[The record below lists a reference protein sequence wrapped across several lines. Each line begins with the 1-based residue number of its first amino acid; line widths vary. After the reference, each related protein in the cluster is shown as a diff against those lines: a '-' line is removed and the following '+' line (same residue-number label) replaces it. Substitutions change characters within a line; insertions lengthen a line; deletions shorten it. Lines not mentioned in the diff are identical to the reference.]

1 MVIASK
7 LPAKSFVSIF
17 NTSLNSAIIHPEML
31 VSREKLPPK
40 VRGGAQIIFIENRQ
54 ELLEKDVKTGK
65 IGRLLREILIVNI
78 VDIL

>member
-40 VRGGAQIIFIENRQ
+40 VGGAQIIFIENRQ

-65 IGRLLREILIVNI
+65 IGRFLREILIDNI

>member
-40 VRGGAQIIFIENRQ
+40 VGGGRKLFSLKTDKSYCKKTSKR
-54 ELLEKDVKTGK
+54 VK
-65 IGRLLREILIVNI
+65 
-78 VDIL
+78 

>member
-17 NTSLNSAIIHPEML
+17 NTSLNSAIIHPKC
-31 VSREKLPPK
+31 SFREKNYRQK
-40 VRGGAQIIFIENRQ
+40 WGAQIIFIKNRQ
-54 ELLEKDVKTGK
+54 ELLQKDVKMGK